1 MDVTRISACSF
12 PLRERDLDYTF
23 KVISEAGFD
32 KIDLVG
38 RMPHFSVTDP
48 DYDMDELRRV
58 CDEYGIALA
67 NIGSYCGRDFIADSE
82 DDRQAAID
90 EMKKTLDVGQAFGSK
105 SIRIMPGDGKRA
117 SIDTMV
123 PYFQASA
130 EYAEKLGIYMGIE
143 NHGTEISGNPE
154 ACQEICEKVD
164 SKYFGI
170 LYEPCNLMAAGAD
183 YKSAFEVFKDYIV
196 GVMCISRMGITT
208 RKASGSGVCSA
219 MALSIITG
227 CGIRW
232 KHWAMTGTMHW
243 SLKWAISNPLRRG
256 IESGMRRGRGRRK
269 RDPQMDADKR
279 R

>member
-12 PLRERDLDYTF
+12 PLREKDLDYTF

-38 RMPHFSVTDP
+38 RMPHFSVIDP

-58 CDEYGIALA
+58 CDRYGVALA

-82 DDRQAAID
+82 DDRQTAMD
-90 EMKKTLDVGQAFGSK
+90 DMKKTLDIGKAFGSK

-123 PYFQASA
+123 PYFRESA

-154 ACQEICEKVD
+154 ACREICEKVE

-183 YKSAFEVFKDYIV
+183 YKSAFDVFKDYIV
-196 GVMCISRMGITT
+196 HVHIKDGDYNSEGKWERCMLGDGIIDYHWVWDQVEALGYDRDYALEFEVGDIEPVETGY
-208 RKASGSGVCSA
+208 RKWYETWEKG
-219 MALSIITG
+219 
-227 CGIRW
+227 
-232 KHWAMTGTMHW
+232 
-243 SLKWAISNPLRRG
+243 
-256 IESGMRRGRGRRK
+256 
-269 RDPQMDADKR
+269 
-279 R
+279 